1 MDTKKF
7 TIKLQEILAA
17 AQNKAVE
24 NQSQVIDN
32 AHLMLSIIEDAN
44 NLAFQ
49 LLKKVG
55 ANIQLIESKLEEFLI
70 KQPKIEGVELG
81 SQLSRQAQSS
91 FNSALSKMKSF
102 NDSYLTPELLL
113 IAIIENGDEVSK
125 ILKEN
130 GVTSN
135 DIQKGLMELRKGRK
149 ADDLNNEMT
158 FDALEKYAINL
169 NQQASKGKLDP
180 VIGRDDEIRR
190 VLHILS
196 RKTKNNPILVGEPG
210 VGKTA
215 IAEGIAKR
223 IINKDV
229 PENLLDIQIYALDMG
244 ALIAGAKYKGEFEE
258 RLKAVV
264 KEVVESEGKIVLFI
278 DEIHTI
284 IGAGKSDGAMDAAN
298 ILKPSLARG
307 ELRSIGATTL
317 DEYQKYF
324 EKDKA
329 MERRFQKVMVD
340 EPSTEDAISIMRGLK
355 ERYERYHNVEIK
367 DEAIIASV
375 LLSERYITDRFLPDK
390 AIDLIDEAAAK
401 LRLEINSI
409 PEELDELN
417 RKILQLEIE
426 REAIRREKDDH
437 KLIAIEEQ
445 LANWNAERDI
455 FSSKWN
461 QEKEFVEKIQ
471 QAKNKIEQLKLE
483 AEQAERNGNFARV
496 AEIRYGEI
504 VNLDK
509 EIKENENALSE
520 IQVDEKLMKEVV
532 TSEDIAEI
540 VSKWTGIPVQSML
553 QTEKEKLIG
562 LEDVLKQR
570 VVGQDEAVEVVA
582 NAIIRSRAGLQNPNK
597 PIGSFLFLGSTGV
610 GKTELAK
617 ALAAYLFNDEN
628 AYIRIDMSEYQEKHA
643 ISRLVG
649 APPGYVGYEESGQL
663 TEAVRRKPYSVVLFD
678 EIEKA
683 HPDTFNI
690 LLQMLDDGRLTDNK
704 GRLINFKNTIIIMT
718 SNIGSEII
726 LNEFEGLEENEMH
739 QKIPFVQNELLN
751 HLKKTVKPE
760 FINRIDDIVLFLPLR
775 KRVIESIVRIQLKEI
790 EKLLEVN
797 KLKIDIND
805 LALEYLAEKGYEPD
819 FGARPIKRLIQK
831 EIVNGIAKKIISGE
845 IQNGDTIII
854 DFLENEVV
862 IYPKR

>member
-1 MDTKKF
+1 
-7 TIKLQEILAA
+7 
-17 AQNKAVE
+17 
-24 NQSQVIDN
+24 
-32 AHLMLSIIEDAN
+32 
-44 NLAFQ
+44 
-49 LLKKVG
+49 
-55 ANIQLIESKLEEFLI
+55 
-70 KQPKIEGVELG
+70 
-81 SQLSRQAQSS
+81 
-91 FNSALSKMKSF
+91 
-102 NDSYLTPELLL
+102 
-113 IAIIENGDEVSK
+113 
-125 ILKEN
+125 
-130 GVTSN
+130 
-135 DIQKGLMELRKGRK
+135 
-149 ADDLNNEMT
+149 
-158 FDALEKYAINL
+158 
-169 NQQASKGKLDP
+169 
-180 VIGRDDEIRR
+180 
-190 VLHILS
+190 
-196 RKTKNNPILVGEPG
+196 
-210 VGKTA
+210 
-215 IAEGIAKR
+215 
-223 IINKDV
+223 
-229 PENLLDIQIYALDMG
+229 
-244 ALIAGAKYKGEFEE
+244 
-258 RLKAVV
+258 
-264 KEVVESEGKIVLFI
+264 
-278 DEIHTI
+278 
-284 IGAGKSDGAMDAAN
+284 
-298 ILKPSLARG
+298 
-307 ELRSIGATTL
+307 
-317 DEYQKYF
+317 
-324 EKDKA
+324 
-329 MERRFQKVMVD
+329 
-340 EPSTEDAISIMRGLK
+340 
-355 ERYERYHNVEIK
+355 
-367 DEAIIASV
+367 
-375 LLSERYITDRFLPDK
+375 
-390 AIDLIDEAAAK
+390 
-401 LRLEINSI
+401 
-409 PEELDELN
+409 
-417 RKILQLEIE
+417 
-426 REAIRREKDDH
+426 
-437 KLIAIEEQ
+437 
-445 LANWNAERDI
+445 
-455 FSSKWN
+455 
-461 QEKEFVEKIQ
+461 
-471 QAKNKIEQLKLE
+471 
-483 AEQAERNGNFARV
+483 
-496 AEIRYGEI
+496 
-504 VNLDK
+504 
-509 EIKENENALSE
+509 
-520 IQVDEKLMKEVV
+520 VDEKLMKEVV